1 MVTKAKTNAVK
12 AFVGTYP
19 RKALTVTSGPSEE
32 EKGRAFATQLNS
44 SELAA
49 YRIISIMQPKSLAID
64 IDTPTLLDVLREQS
78 EASKLGDLSNVEAML
93 ITQATALQSMFVR
106 MCEQATD
113 QSMRPNFEAFMR
125 LALKAQ
131 AQCRVTLETLATI
144 KNPPIVYANQANVT
158 TGPQQINNNI
168 TDSSISAGGFKNKQ
182 NQLSGDVHELC
193 QNTGA
198 SRVASPINPSVAPM
212 GEVNRS

>member
-1 MVTKAKTNAVK
+1 MPTKAKTNAVK
-12 AFVGTYP
+12 ASVGTYP
-19 RKALTVTSGPSEE
+19 RKALTVTSGPSGE

-78 EASKLGDLSNVEAML
+78 EASKRGDLSNVEAML
-93 ITQATALQSMFVR
+93 INQATALQSMFVR

-131 AQCRVTLETLATI
+131 AQCRATLETLATI

-158 TGPQQINNNI
+158 TGPQQINNI
-168 TDSSISAGGFKNKQ
+168 TDSSKPAGGFKNKQ

-193 QNTGA
+193 QNPGA
-198 SRVASPINPSVAPM
+198 STIAGPINPSVETL
-212 GEVNRS
+212 GEVNRT